1 MTAGLSGR
9 LAVVTGAASG
19 IGAACAQVL
28 AEHGARVVSVD
39 LNGSGA
45 EAVAAALPGRGHGA
59 LTLDVADAA
68 AIEAAAQAIE
78 TDHGPADILVTSA
91 GVIQKPVPPE
101 EIDLET
107 LDRIVAVDQ
116 RGVYLCCLAFGG
128 RMARRGSGAIVNIA
142 SIAGMRSMPLHAY
155 SPAKA
160 AVISMTETLA
170 AEWGRSGVRVNAVCP
185 GYTLTPALQAEID
198 AGRRDPANLERDT
211 ALGRMVMPRE
221 IADAVAFLASDSAR
235 AVTGISLPV
244 DAGWLATVSWTT
256 YGGARPPRGN

>member
-1 MTAGLSGR
+1 MTAGLPGK

-39 LNGSGA
+39 LNGAGA
-45 EAVAAALPGRGHGA
+45 RSVAAALPGRGHGA

-78 TDHGPADILVTSA
+78 TEHGPADILVTSA

-116 RGVYLCCLAFGG
+116 RGVYLCCLAFGR
-128 RMARRGSGAIVNIA
+128 RMALRGAGAIVNIA

-185 GYTLTPALQAEID
+185 GYTLTPALEAEID